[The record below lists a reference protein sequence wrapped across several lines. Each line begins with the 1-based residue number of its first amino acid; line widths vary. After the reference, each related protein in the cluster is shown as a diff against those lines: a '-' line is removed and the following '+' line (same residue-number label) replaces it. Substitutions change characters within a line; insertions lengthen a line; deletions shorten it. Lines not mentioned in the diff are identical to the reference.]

1 MFYPI
6 LQYNKLLHC
15 FSYGMFPFLGFFFL
29 VFFFLKQPVLKI
41 SLSLQIVY
49 KVYKIDLSIS
59 YITAVT
65 KP

>member
-15 FSYGMFPFLGFFFL
+15 FSYGMFPFFVFFSWFFF
-29 VFFFLKQPVLKI
+29 FKQPVLKI

>member
-15 FSYGMFPFLGFFFL
+15 FSYGMFPFLVFFSW
-29 VFFFLKQPVLKI
+29 FFFLKQPVLKI